1 MGKPIPA
8 RYSKPEDRQRR
19 MLSITQLR
27 DWCMEHLSELSAN
40 GQYDDARALTAE
52 HLEILEKVDA
62 TRVLW
67 MIVEPGPA

>member
-1 MGKPIPA
+1 
-8 RYSKPEDRQRR
+8 
-19 MLSITQLR
+19 
-27 DWCMEHLSELSAN
+27 MEHLSELSAN